1 MGYFK
6 KSRPTNCDRMLNFAN
21 FKNGGTDIQIGI
33 LYVMLNT
40 LSISLLLR
48 VNDTS
53 GYFGMQTDS
62 KYHFRFL
69 RKLINCRWP
78 VRTFG

>member
-33 LYVMLNT
+33 LHVMLNI
-40 LSISLLLR
+40 L
-48 VNDTS
+48 
-53 GYFGMQTDS
+53 
-62 KYHFRFL
+62 
-69 RKLINCRWP
+69 
-78 VRTFG
+78 